1 MPLDQIKMKRVFF
14 NIAVLLLILCSCSSN
29 LFAQRIKDIAY
40 FKGTGSEQIIGYGL
54 VVGLAGT
61 GDTYRSSFTI
71 QSVTSMLKRFGITVP
86 QTDLKTRNVAAVMVT
101 GKLKGSLKEKAEF
114 DVNVASMG
122 DATSLQGG
130 ILLMTPLSA
139 LDGQVYGFAQGPISV
154 GGFDISTPSGGRVA
168 KNHTLAGRIPSG
180 GILNRSI
187 SQAPISNQNLSIVLR
202 DPDFTTSNNVANAI
216 NQKAGNQIAK
226 ALDASEITVTVP
238 GEKQNNITAFLAEL
252 EAIQVQSDVIA
263 KVVLN
268 ERTGTVVSG
277 SNVRIL
283 PASITHGNLNINIRS
298 YPLISQPNSFSNGQ
312 TVVFNNLVPFEEE
325 DSTRTVAINGASTVQ
340 EVASALNSLK
350 VAPRDVIAI
359 FQALKEAGALVAELI
374 IM

>member
-1 MPLDQIKMKRVFF
+1 MKRVFF
-14 NIAVLLLILCSCSSN
+14 NIAVLLLILCSSSN

-130 ILLMTPLSA
+130 VLLMTPLSA

-180 GILNRSI
+180 GILNRPI
-187 SQAPISNQNLSIVLR
+187 AQAPISNQNLSIVLR

-252 EAIQVQSDVIA
+252 EAIQVQSDVVA

-325 DSTRTVAINGASTVQ
+325 DSTRTVALNGASTVQ